1 MLRVVALQA
10 HAAVSTESTAGV
22 PQNAPRELSE
32 PSSGVPVVFRGQT
45 LFNVL
50 VPVGDLS
57 VEARAAAIERR
68 IARAMDAP
76 DLTVDSVR
84 LETVTDA
91 VDVYVGAVFITSV
104 TDRDANLLGRTR
116 GQLAADRGLVIRDA
130 LAADLAARSG
140 RALLVSLAWSL
151 MALAAAIAAIT
162 LVLRGVAHARRVLLD
177 WARHR
182 TQNVHVRGVPV
193 VSAKHALVLVNGAVD
208 VLRGLL
214 LLLIALVAIHFV
226 LTRFPV
232 TQDFAHSAEKSVRQA
247 LVWAGNGLLAFLPNL
262 LYLAIIILGTRYLL
276 AAIRFTMDGVAGSR
290 AVIQNFPVEWVQ
302 PTYQILRFFVLALA
316 AVMAFPFLPG
326 FGSRAFQGVSVFVG
340 IVLSLGST
348 AAIANLVAGIVLI
361 YMRAL
366 SPGDRV
372 RVGDTSGDVIACDR
386 LALRIRTCE
395 NTEIS
400 IPNTLVLGTHITN
413 YSRQAAQGRLI
424 LRTSVTI
431 GYDVPW
437 QRVSELLI
445 AAARAT
451 PSIVADPPPFVLR
464 TALEDSCVRH
474 ELNAYTA
481 TARDMAGMYSNLH
494 TNILDCF
501 HAAGVE
507 IMSPRY
513 SAVRDGN
520 HVAMPDAHVPKGY
533 RAPSFGVFWSRDRQ
547 TGAV

>member
-1 MLRVVALQA
+1 MLRVVALPA